1 MTQESSQTLITSIR
15 TSLERLSTAPLT
27 SELRAELEACSQH
40 LCVLDEAVKENEVAL
55 QESKQARSQFVSV
68 VTHELR
74 IPMTSIKGYA
84 DLLRSGMVG
93 PVNEQQIN
101 FLNVIRNNVERM
113 SALVSDLSDINHIET
128 DRIKLDL
135 VAVSLSK
142 CMDTSLQTLKPRF
155 EDKQQKFIVEVAPD
169 LARVYADAARVTQI
183 LTYLIGNA
191 IKFTPAEG
199 QVNVQAFLQGDFVC
213 IEIKDT
219 GIGIS
224 PADQAQ
230 LFKPFF
236 RSEDASVR
244 DQPGWGL
251 SLCVARRLVLLMGG
265 EIGVRSAPKEGSTF
279 WFTLPV
285 SKDGR

>member
-1 MTQESSQTLITSIR
+1 MNQESPHTPITSIR
-15 TSLERLSTAPLT
+15 SSLGRLSAAPLPN
-27 SELRAELEACSQH
+27 ELKAELEACFQQ
-40 LCVLDEAVKENEVAL
+40 LDVLDEAVKMEEAAL

-84 DLLRSGMVG
+84 DLLRSGVVG

-128 DRIKLDL
+128 GRFKLDL
-135 VAVSLSK
+135 TAISLSK
-142 CMDTSLQTLKPRF
+142 CMDTSLQTLKPRLD
-155 EDKQQKFIVEVAPD
+155 DKQQKFINGVAPD
-169 LARVYADAARVTQI
+169 LARVYADAGRVTQI
-183 LTYLIGNA
+183 FTYLVGNA

-199 QVNVQAFLQGDFVC
+199 QVNVQAFVQGDSVRV
-213 IEIKDT
+213 EIKDT

-236 RSEDASVR
+236 RSEDAAVR

-251 SLCVARRLVLLMGG
+251 SLHVARRLVLLMGG
-265 EIGVRSAPKEGSTF
+265 EIGVQSALKEGSTF

-285 SKDGR
+285 IKDGL

>member
-1 MTQESSQTLITSIR
+1 MTQESPHTLITSIR
-15 TSLERLSTAPLT
+15 ANLEHLSAAPLT
-27 SELRAELEACSQH
+27 SELRAELEACSQQ
-40 LCVLDEAVKENEVAL
+40 LFTLDEDVKENETAL
-55 QESKQARSQFVSV
+55 QESKQAGSQFVSV
-68 VTHELR
+68 ITHELR

-84 DLLRSGMVG
+84 DLLRSGVVG
-93 PVNEQQIN
+93 PVNEQQIS

-128 DRIKLDL
+128 GRLKLDHS
-135 VAVSLSK
+135 AVSLLN
-142 CMDTSLQTLKPRF
+142 CLDITLQTLKPRL
-155 EDKQQKFIVEVAPD
+155 EEKQQKFINELAPD
-169 LARVYADAARVTQI
+169 LYMVYADAARVTQI

-199 QVNVQAFLQGDFVC
+199 QVSVNAFLQGDYVC

-251 SLCVARRLVLLMGG
+251 SLNVAKRLVLLMDG
-265 EIGVRSAPKEGSTF
+265 EIGVRSVPKGGSTF
-279 WFTLPV
+279 WFLLPV
-285 SKDGR
+285 YKTGL